1 MSRQAWALL
10 MLLSVIWGASF
21 LFIEMA
27 LVVMG
32 PVSLVFF
39 RVLIGALTLFFYL
52 RLAKISLPKS
62 LKFWTPVTLM
72 GALNNAIPFSLIA
85 YGQLFITGGMA
96 SIINA
101 NTAFFGVV
109 VAALF
114 IADERLSWSR
124 FLGVLIGISGVVIV
138 AGPAE
143 LLALDFTS
151 IGQLAVILA
160 TLSYAF
166 ASVWGKLRL
175 QGYHGAVTAFGMMAT
190 ASLLLLPVMLIKE
203 GVPHF
208 AIDGT
213 MIIVAIGL
221 GVIGTAGAYLLY
233 FKILALAGASN
244 LMLVTIIVPVFAV
257 LLDGLVLAQYLPV
270 EALIGFVVIAI
281 GLAVMD
287 GRLGQKIIKRP

>member
-39 RVLIGALTLFFYL
+39 RVLIGALTLIFYL
-52 RLAKISLPKS
+52 RLAKISFPKS
-62 LKFWTPVTLM
+62 LKFWAPVTLM

-208 AIDGT
+208 ALDGT

>member
-52 RLAKISLPKS
+52 RLAKIPLPKNAE
-62 LKFWTPVTLM
+62 FWAPVTIM

-114 IADERLSWSR
+114 ISDERLSWSR
-124 FLGVLIGISGVVIV
+124 FLGVLIGISGVVVV

-175 QGYHGAVTAFGMMAT
+175 QGYQGAVTAFGMMAT
-190 ASLLLLPVMLIKE
+190 ASVLLLPVMLIKE

-208 AIDGT
+208 SIDGNL
-213 MIIVAIGL
+213 IIVAIGL
-221 GVIGTAGAYLLY
+221 GMIGTAGAYLLY

-270 EALIGFVVIAI
+270 EAFIGFVVIAF
-281 GLAVMD
+281 GLVVMD

>member
-1 MSRQAWALL
+1 M
-10 MLLSVIWGASF
+10 
-21 LFIEMA
+21 
-27 LVVMG
+27 
-32 PVSLVFF
+32 
-39 RVLIGALTLFFYL
+39 LIG
-52 RLAKISLPKS
+52 
-62 LKFWTPVTLM
+62 V
-72 GALNNAIPFSLIA
+72 
-85 YGQLFITGGMA
+85 
-96 SIINA
+96 
-101 NTAFFGVV
+101 
-109 VAALF
+109 
-114 IADERLSWSR
+114 
-124 FLGVLIGISGVVIV
+124 SGVVIV

-208 AIDGT
+208 ALDGT

>member
-62 LKFWTPVTLM
+62 LKFWAPVTLM

-208 AIDGT
+208 ALDGT